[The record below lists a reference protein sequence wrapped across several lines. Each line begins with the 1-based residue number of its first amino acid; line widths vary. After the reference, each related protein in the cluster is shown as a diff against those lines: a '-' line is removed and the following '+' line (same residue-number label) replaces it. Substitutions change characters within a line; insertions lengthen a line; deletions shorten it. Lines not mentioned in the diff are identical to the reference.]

1 MRKLKKVYIKP
12 YGCQQN
18 VYDAE
23 RMVDLLS
30 PHGFALTDELSSADV
45 AILNTCH
52 IREKA
57 EQKVFSD
64 LGRIKLVKDQRK
76 RDGKSMTIAVG
87 GCVGQAEGKE
97 IITVTISSKIS
108 GTYNSACLAAE
119 MVDESKIT
127 IVDSLQCGANIA
139 ELAKIALEMAN
150 DNKSR
155 KEIAEKLNDQ
165 KERMNVRIVPK
176 TLDYLRKGGRL
187 SNIASFVGNLINLKP
202 IVGFNEGKL
211 EVVAKTRGF
220 KKAIKLAISDIPPE
234 VKVINI
240 THVVNLDAAI
250 KLKNEVVM
258 QFPDAEVNITEI
270 GPVVGSH
277 NGPGTLGLVYLY

>member
-1 MRKLKKVYIKP
+1 MTNIQIITDSTAYLEKSYCIENNIVVVPLSYVFEGETKVEGYPGEFDSFFARLEKSKDFP
-12 YGCQQN
+12 VTSQPPVGAFKE
-18 VYDAE
+18 VY
-23 RMVDLLS
+23 
-30 PHGFALTDELSSADV
+30 
-45 AILNTCH
+45 
-52 IREKA
+52 EKA
-57 EQKVFSD
+57 
-64 LGRIKLVKDQRK
+64 IN
-76 RDGKSMTIAVG
+76 
-87 GCVGQAEGKE
+87 EGKE

-108 GTYNSACLAAE
+108 GTYNSACMAAE

-139 ELAKIALEMAN
+139 ELVKIALEMAN

-165 KERMNVRIVPK
+165 KERMNVRIIPK

-234 VKVINI
+234 VKVLNI

-258 QFPDAEVNITEI
+258 QFPDAEINITEI

-277 NGPGTLGLVYLY
+277 NGPGTLGLLYSY